1 MSPAATRAT
10 LSCSGLPSACGWH
23 DAEPRRT
30 FASGGERG
38 RRSTRCIHSERS
50 VQLPAAPR
58 RQPRRDP
65 VQRRR
70 RERVWRRRRQR
81 KPRPSLHLRRP
92 DAQRPRLLS
101 HRLPPRR
108 GEGVALL
115 APAGKID
122 PPRSL
127 VGGPVARAPPRGAP
141 SVLPGTYGSGAARPE
156 DCRLGPRPRMPRSSS
171 GSPGARTGGT
181 ARRSSCNHG
190 NGAVRDPLAGAVEN
204 STAAP
209 SLRII
214 STETTRLH
222 SAGRSGARRIAR
234 LTRPEPKRPPSPLL
248 SPVFGPTAL
257 ASGRDPG
264 PGDSGGNGAQPGR
277 W

>member
-181 ARRSSCNHG
+181 ARRSSYNHG